1 MARNVSPFKLGLLIL
16 VCGSLGLISI
26 IWLGAS
32 HYFEKK
38 VTYVSYFDESVK
50 GLQKDAIVNYRGVAV
65 GRVADIRLA
74 PDGRL
79 IEILMDLRPDFKI
92 DESLSIKLRQQGITG
107 LSYLE
112 IDSAPENLKELTP
125 SIDFPLHHPLI
136 PSYPSEIKQLK
147 SALEGL
153 YAKVNAIDVEGLS
166 KNLNKTLEVMSVVL
180 QKVEQGIV
188 PADWRD
194 AVNAVKKTAEDTSLF
209 MERLRSASTREGMAE
224 GFKDLSATLKAT
236 RQASENL
243 AKQLKDL
250 PPGSLANVAKS
261 LDKTVATGGAVL
273 TGLDKKIDDSAVL
286 LQQSLQQLNL
296 LLGQLSALVQNL
308 REQPNRILFPSN
320 PPNPFERK

>member
-1 MARNVSPFKLGLLIL
+1 LSRNVSPFKLGLLIL
-16 VCGSLGLISI
+16 VCGSLGLITI
-26 IWLGAS
+26 IWVGAS
-32 HYFEKK
+32 HYFEKRE
-38 VTYVSYFDESVK
+38 TYVSYFDESVK
-50 GLQKDAIVNYRGVAV
+50 GLQKDAAVNYRGVAV

-79 IEILMDLRPDFKI
+79 IEVLMDLRPDFKV
-92 DESLSIKLRQQGITG
+92 DKSLSIQLRQQGLTG

-112 IDSAPENLKELTP
+112 IDSAQDNLKELTP

-147 SALEGL
+147 SALEVL
-153 YAKVNAIDVEGLS
+153 YGKVYAIDVESLS
-166 KNLNKTLEVMSVVL
+166 RNLNRTFELVGVVL
-180 QKVEQGIV
+180 QKVDQGIE

-194 AVNAVKKTAEDTSLF
+194 AVNAVRKAADDTSLF
-209 MERLRSASTREGMAE
+209 MERLGSASSGEGMAE

-250 PPGSLANVAKS
+250 PPGSLANLAKS
-261 LDKTVATGGAVL
+261 LDKTLATGGAVF
-273 TGLDKKIDDSAVL
+273 TGLDRRIDDSAAV